1 MDRIVVHS
9 KDISTDGLST
19 GIVEAS
25 QRRPGSRVTYDTW
38 LMQGCVGD
46 DTQYFISE
54 DEIASFI
61 KFLTE
66 AKEKIKIHRT
76 ESKSGGQ

>member
-1 MDRIVVHS
+1 MDSIIVHA

-19 GIVEAS
+19 GVVEAS
-25 QRRPGSRVTYDTW
+25 QRRPGARVTYDTW
-38 LMQGCVGD
+38 LMQGVTGD

-54 DEIASFI
+54 DEIDSFI

-66 AKEKIKIHRT
+66 AKEKISIHRT
-76 ESKSGGQ
+76 ASKT